1 MLSEC
6 NTPFANC
13 QSIYLF
19 AIGYNISVIN
29 ISLLTT
35 IIKIAMTLMDND
47 NHIHNDDNRIISS

>member
-1 MLSEC
+1 MLSEF

-13 QSIYLF
+13 QSMYFF
-19 AIGYNISVIN
+19 AIRYNISVIN

>member
-1 MLSEC
+1 MLSEF

-13 QSIYLF
+13 QSIYFF
-19 AIGYNISVIN
+19 AFGYNTSVIN